1 MDEASYSYTHN
12 GFEVAMEKMKD
23 ESEAAWDW
31 LMKIP
36 VSTWARY
43 AMDENCKTDLVVNN
57 LSEVF
62 NRMILDVR
70 GKPVQTMFDGIRKKL
85 MARNDEKRTGAER
98 ARWEITPTYSE
109 ILEENKKNGP
119 GIAERGKQ

>member
-1 MDEASYSYTHN
+1 MDEASYSYTQN
-12 GFEVAMEKMKD
+12 GFEVAMEKMKE

-43 AMDENCKTDLVVNN
+43 AMDENYKTDLVVNN

-85 MARNDEKRTGAER
+85 MARNDEKRTGAE
-98 ARWEITPTYSE
+98 
-109 ILEENKKNGP
+109 
-119 GIAERGKQ
+119 